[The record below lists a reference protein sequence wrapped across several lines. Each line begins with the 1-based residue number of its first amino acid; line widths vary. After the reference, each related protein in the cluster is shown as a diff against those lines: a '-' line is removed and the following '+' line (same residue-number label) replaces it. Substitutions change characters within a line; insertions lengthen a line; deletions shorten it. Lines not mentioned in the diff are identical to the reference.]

1 MEVDGSSRV
10 RSSRAKEEVNKG
22 SKMDPQD
29 LEELLAA
36 ARAVTRCVDIFCEVG
51 QTIDVGLLLQQEESA
66 QNGDLSEDESCTTA
80 RTKALSKMWVFF
92 ILCVRHSNALY
103 ANSTRSWEWH
113 KRNYEALLRYVPSLR
128 TLIGDPKK
136 KDILHHA
143 ITEVSHC
150 YLCTYIQSS
159 LHFLHFLCIY
169 ALSDNALDE

>member
-80 RTKALSKMWVFF
+80 RTKVLSKM
-92 ILCVRHSNALY
+92 
-103 ANSTRSWEWH
+103 
-113 KRNYEALLRYVPSLR
+113 
-128 TLIGDPKK
+128 
-136 KDILHHA
+136 
-143 ITEVSHC
+143 
-150 YLCTYIQSS
+150 
-159 LHFLHFLCIY
+159 
-169 ALSDNALDE
+169 